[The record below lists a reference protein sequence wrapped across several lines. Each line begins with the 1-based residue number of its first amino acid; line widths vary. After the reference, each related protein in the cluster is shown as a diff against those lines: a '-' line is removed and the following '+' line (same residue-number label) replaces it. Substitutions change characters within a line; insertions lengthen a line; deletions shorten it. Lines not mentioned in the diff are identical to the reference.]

1 MLPRKIKNTVHTCI
15 ILHDII
21 LKDEGL
27 RICLFHK
34 NGEECVEVNEYTLNN
49 FCCIETHNNLWSYLV
64 QNISNTYIPKH
75 WRRVFYLFSGIQ
87 LFDDVG

>member
-1 MLPRKIKNTVHTCI
+1 MRFWYPKNSLIIVWLTAQVMLPRKIKNTVHTCI

-49 FCCIETHNNLWSYLV
+49 FCCIETHNNL
-64 QNISNTYIPKH
+64 
-75 WRRVFYLFSGIQ
+75 
-87 LFDDVG
+87 